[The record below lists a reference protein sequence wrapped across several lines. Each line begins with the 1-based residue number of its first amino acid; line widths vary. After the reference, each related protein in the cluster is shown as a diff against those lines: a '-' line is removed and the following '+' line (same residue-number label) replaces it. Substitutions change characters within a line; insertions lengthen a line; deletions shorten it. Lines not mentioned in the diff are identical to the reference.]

1 MVQKKIELLLGETA
15 SGKTE
20 YLKERSKKENF
31 VVFNCDSRQIYKFL
45 DIGTAKPDRD
55 FLDKVFHYFIDIV
68 EYDQNFSAGDF
79 LRNFNE
85 YLNREDRR
93 IILSVG
99 TPFYLNSIIYGLDD
113 IPEVSKETREK
124 VQVMLKEKGLPY
136 LYDLLN
142 RVDPQRAQELNKND
156 KQRITRALEVYF
168 ETKKPISSFYRKRK
182 KIGFKL
188 EKIEYLYKDRKELQ
202 ERIVQRVE
210 RMVSSGLVEEVQRI
224 KVLYGEQIFYEK
236 PVIGYF
242 ETLDYI
248 KGLISKEKMKEQIV
262 KNTLSLVK
270 RQRTFFK
277 KIIKDLNHL
286 SYN

>member
-31 VVFNCDSRQIYKFL
+31 VIFNCDSRQIYKFL
-45 DIGTAKPDRD
+45 DIGTAKPDKE
-55 FLDKVFHYFIDIV
+55 FLGKVFHYFVDIV
-68 EYDQNFSAGDF
+68 EYDQKFSAGDF
-79 LRNFNE
+79 LRNFNN
-85 YLNREDRR
+85 YLNREDRK

-99 TPFYLNSIIYGLDD
+99 TPFYLNSILYGLDD
-113 IPEVSKETREK
+113 IPEVSKETRGK
-124 VQVMLKEKGLPY
+124 VQLIMKEKGLSY

-142 RVDPQRAQELNKND
+142 KVDPQRAQELNKND
-156 KQRITRALEVYF
+156 KQRITRAIEVYF

-182 KIGFKL
+182 KIGFKV
-188 EKIEYLYKDRKELQ
+188 EKMEYLYRDKKELQ
-202 ERIVQRVE
+202 ERIVKRVE
-210 RMVSSGLVEEVQRI
+210 RMVFSGLVEEVEKI
-224 KVLYGEQIFYEK
+224 KVLYGEEIFYEK

-242 ETLDYI
+242 ETLEYI
-248 KGLISKEKMKEQIV
+248 KGLISKEEMKEKII

-277 KIIKDLNHL
+277 KIIKDLNQL
-286 SYN
+286 

>member
-45 DIGTAKPDRD
+45 DIGTAKPDKE
-55 FLDKVFHYFIDIV
+55 FLGKVFHYFVDIV
-68 EYDQNFSAGDF
+68 EYDQKFSAGDF
-79 LRNFNE
+79 LRNFND
-85 YLNREDRR
+85 YLNREDRK

-99 TPFYLNSIIYGLDD
+99 TPFYLNSILYGLDD

-124 VQVMLKEKGLPY
+124 VQLIMKEKGLSY

-142 RVDPQRAQELNKND
+142 KVDPQRAQELNKND
-156 KQRITRALEVYF
+156 KQRITRAIEVYF

-182 KIGFKL
+182 KIGFKV
-188 EKIEYLYKDRKELQ
+188 EKMEYLYRDKKELQ
-202 ERIVQRVE
+202 ERIVKRVE
-210 RMVSSGLVEEVQRI
+210 RMVFSGLVEEVEKI
-224 KVLYGEQIFYEK
+224 KVLYGEEIFYEK

-242 ETLDYI
+242 ETFEYI
-248 KGLISKEKMKEQIV
+248 KGLISKEEMKEKII

-277 KIIKDLNHL
+277 KIIKDLNQL
-286 SYN
+286 

>member
-20 YLKERSKKENF
+20 YLKEKSKKENF

-45 DIGTAKPDRD
+45 DIGTAKPDKE
-55 FLDKVFHYFIDIV
+55 FLDKVLHYFVDIV
-68 EYDQNFSAGDF
+68 EYDQKFSAGDF
-79 LRNFNE
+79 LRNFKE
-85 YLNREDRR
+85 YLNREDRK

-99 TPFYLNSIIYGLDD
+99 TPFYLNAILYGLDD

-124 VQVMLKEKGLPY
+124 IQLMLKEKGLSY
-136 LYDLLN
+136 LYDLLK
-142 RVDPQRAQELNKND
+142 RVDPQRAHELNEND
-156 KQRITRALEVYF
+156 RQRITRAIEVYF

-182 KIGFKL
+182 KIGFKI
-188 EKIEYLYKDRKELQ
+188 ERIEYLYRDKKELQ
-202 ERIVQRVE
+202 GRIVQRVE
-210 RMVSSGLVEEVQRI
+210 RMVSSGLVEEVEKIR
-224 KVLYGEQIFYEK
+224 VLYGEQIFYEK
-236 PVIGYF
+236 PVIGYS

-248 KGLISKEKMKEQIV
+248 KGLISKEEMKEKIV

-277 KIIKDLNHL
+277 KIMKDLKQL
-286 SYN
+286 

>member
-20 YLKERSKKENF
+20 YLKFRSRKENF
-31 VVFNCDSRQIYKFL
+31 VVFNCDSRQIYKYL
-45 DIGTAKPDRD
+45 DIGTAKPDKE
-55 FLDKVFHYFIDIV
+55 FLEKVLHYFVDIV

-79 LRNFNE
+79 LRSFNH
-85 YLNREDRR
+85 YLNREDRK

-99 TPFYLNSIIYGLDD
+99 TPFYLNSILYGLDD

-124 VQVMLKEKGLPY
+124 IQMMLKEKGLSY
-136 LYDLLN
+136 LYDFLKK
-142 RVDPQRAQELNKND
+142 VDPLRAQELNEND

-168 ETKKPISSFYRKRK
+168 ETKKPISSFYNKRKRV
-182 KIGFKL
+182 GFQV
-188 EKIEYLYKDRKELQ
+188 ERIEYLYKEKEELQ
-202 ERIVQRVE
+202 KRIIERVE
-210 RMVSSGLVEEVQRI
+210 RMVSSGLVDEVEKI
-224 KVLYGEQIFYEK
+224 KVLYGEKIFYEK

-242 ETLDYI
+242 ETLEYL
-248 KGLISKEKMKEQIV
+248 KGLISEDEMKKRII

-277 KIIKDLNHL
+277 KIIKDLKQL
-286 SYN
+286 S